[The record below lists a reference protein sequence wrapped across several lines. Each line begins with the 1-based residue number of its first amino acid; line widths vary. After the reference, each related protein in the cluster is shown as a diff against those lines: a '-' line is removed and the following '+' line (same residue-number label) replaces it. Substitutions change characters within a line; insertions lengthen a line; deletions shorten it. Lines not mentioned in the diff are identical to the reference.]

1 MLASE
6 GDRGERLSAPVGTT
20 EEEIALV
27 QLQRLSSSS
36 SASDSATE
44 PFCCGVILGG
54 YDRDGPQLYMVE
66 PSGISYRM
74 LLKMHQKL
82 MVEVVRRLQP
92 SEWRSREKATSA
104 LDQLHEVEKEVKS
117 LRTITQRMI
126 LTRDEMEEVV
136 LKRCWLARCGS
147 LCVRYG
153 IHAEIAGARHEYYGQ
168 FVFDGE
174 IMNDESTNLTAE
186 NSYKNVADADNSDDN
201 KTKPNSIEEIKE
213 VAPTTDGKVH
223 RRSESDPIQDII
235 PVDSTPAPSVGM
247 TGHATNSESLPP
259 WKEELGCLVQGGV
272 PMSLRGE
279 VTNNSAF
286 IGLSLSRIPL

>member
-1 MLASE
+1 MQSTAATQE
-6 GDRGERLSAPVGTT
+6 DNGGERRRRRERITAATVVVVELAAVVVEGLSAPVGTT

-66 PSGISYRM
+66 PSGISYRL
-74 LLKMHQKL
+74 LLKMYQKL

-92 SEWRSREKATSA
+92 SEWRSREEATSA

-153 IHAEIAGARHEYYGQ
+153 KFTSLFMCRAPMAS
-168 FVFDGE
+168 FCLK
-174 IMNDESTNLTAE
+174 ND
-186 NSYKNVADADNSDDN
+186 
-201 KTKPNSIEEIKE
+201 I
-213 VAPTTDGKVH
+213 
-223 RRSESDPIQDII
+223 
-235 PVDSTPAPSVGM
+235 DS
-247 TGHATNSESLPP
+247 
-259 WKEELGCLVQGGV
+259 
-272 PMSLRGE
+272 
-279 VTNNSAF
+279 
-286 IGLSLSRIPL
+286 